1 MKRFWDELKIL
12 FLPSIAKAFLSRRT
26 KYFSE
31 TSSDQTNWKKDKQA
45 WILVPDIGECPA
57 KNQVM
62 SEESFFTTDTVVL
75 CEAKK
80 FIKVLKLRSIW

>member
-80 FIKVLKLRSIW
+80 FINVLKLRSIW